1 MFTGFEERMPNKI
14 KPATQ
19 VEVLVMRTFLPFSFI
34 LLFIFS
40 GTNDIVKA
48 QPVQFGINAGFNIS
62 SHLKNFR
69 YVSGDIDLDFDP
81 GVAIGYNAGLIVRK
95 GLTPSLRLQAEP
107 SFLKLGGKYD
117 ESFTLRGFDF
127 ETESRTE
134 LYYVQLPLLL
144 QLSTTPPE
152 RTVYGIPTSETT
164 FHVTGGVFGGYL
176 LDGRFSGTNSGAPI
190 GIEFQGDF
198 TNNVTEQYKEYDGGV
213 VLGGG
218 FERGSRSKIGFETRV
233 IFSVIDSGN
242 APEIDFK
249 PQNMAVTFSVYY
261 LL

>member
-1 MFTGFEERMPNKI
+1 
-14 KPATQ
+14 
-19 VEVLVMRTFLPFSFI
+19 MRYIFSYSFI
-34 LLFIFS
+34 LLLIGS
-40 GTNDIVKA
+40 AAIEKANA
-48 QPVQFGINAGFNIS
+48 QPVQIGINGGFNIS

-69 YVSGDIDLDFDP
+69 YVSGDIDLDFEP
-81 GVAIGYNAGLIVRK
+81 KIAMGYNAGLIVRK
-95 GLTPSLRLQAEP
+95 GLTPYLRLQAEP

-127 ETESRTE
+127 DTESRTE

-144 QLSTTPPE
+144 QLSTTPPD

-164 FHVTGGVFGGYL
+164 YHITAGVFGGYL
-176 LDGRFSGTNSGAPI
+176 LDARFSGTNSGAPI

-213 VLGGG
+213 ILGGG
-218 FERGSRSKIGFETRV
+218 FERGSRSKVGFETRV
-233 IFSVIDSGN
+233 IFSVIDSGD
-242 APEIDFK
+242 APDITFK
-249 PQNMAVTFSVYY
+249 PQNMAVTFAVYY

>member
-1 MFTGFEERMPNKI
+1 MPNKI

-19 VEVLVMRTFLPFSFI
+19 LEVLVMRTFLPFSFI

-40 GTNDIVKA
+40 GTIDIAKA

-62 SHLKNFR
+62 SHLKSFR
-69 YVSGDIDLDFDP
+69 YISDDIYLDFDP
-81 GVAIGYNAGLIVRK
+81 KTAMGYNAGLIVRK

-107 SFLKLGGKYD
+107 TFIQLGAKYD

-127 ETESRTE
+127 QTESRTK

-144 QLSTTPPE
+144 ELSTKPPD
-152 RTVYGIPTSETT
+152 RTVYGVPKSETT
-164 FHVTGGVFGGYL
+164 YHVTGGVFGGYL
-176 LDGRFSGTNSGAPI
+176 LDARFEGTNSGAPI
-190 GIEFQGDF
+190 GIEFQDNF

-218 FERGSRSKIGFETRV
+218 FERGSRSKVGFETRV
-233 IFSVIDSGN
+233 IFSIFDSGD
-242 APEIDFK
+242 APDISFK